1 MIGVASA
8 AVLLLSIGLLCAR
21 RIETAAQLCALQAL
35 FAAIS
40 FGETATA
47 IAILAFSLNGVA
59 LPLAIAR
66 MNNATL
72 LTLRGNAI
80 LSWAMTLALLVVTGL
95 IFAKVGADGLVAA
108 GVSVALLG
116 PLLMVVRSH
125 ALAPALGLLSSQ
137 NGLVLVAGALSD
149 VSLPAAVAVAVPLVP
164 ALVLAEIW
172 LRRCSA

>member
-1 MIGVASA
+1 VTGAAST

-21 RIETAAQLCALQAL
+21 RIDTATQLCTLQAL
-35 FAAIS
+35 FAAITL
-40 FGETATA
+40 GEAATA
-47 IAILAFSLNGVA
+47 IAVLAFSLNGLV

-66 MNNATL
+66 ANNVTIL
-72 LTLRGNAI
+72 SLRGNAL
-80 LSWAMTLALLVVTGL
+80 LSWAVTLALLVVTGL

-116 PLLMVVRSH
+116 PLLIVLRSH

-137 NGLVLVAGALSD
+137 NGLVLVAAALPD
-149 VSLPAAVAVAVPLVP
+149 VSLPAASAAAVPLIP
-164 ALVLAEIW
+164 ALVLAETW

>member
-72 LTLRGNAI
+72 LMLRGNAI
-80 LSWAMTLALLVVTGL
+80 LSWTAALALLAVTSLG
-95 IFAKVGADGLVAA
+95 FAKVGAEGLVAA

-116 PLLMVVRSH
+116 PLLIVLRSH
-125 ALAPALGLLSSQ
+125 ALAPAIGLLSSQ
-137 NGLVLVAGALSD
+137 NGLVLVAGAVPN
-149 VSLPAAVAVAVPLVP
+149 VSLPAALAVAVPLVP
-164 ALVLAEIW
+164 ALVLAHNW
-172 LRRCSA
+172 LRRCAA